1 MDKLTSVNEDR
12 PLRADAARNRAK
24 VLEAARAAFTS
35 EGPSVPLDEIARRAG
50 VGAGTVHRHFPTKEA
65 LLEAVIV
72 ERLEDLLADAR
83 AALAA
88 EDAGESFFAF
98 FTSMIADASTKMD
111 MAAALSHVGVDLRE
125 STRVVA
131 GELQTVLEALMKRA
145 REAGALRADAGTEDL
160 HLLVVGAVAAEQWSA
175 RPDAAARIA
184 QLMRDALR
192 P

>member
-1 MDKLTSVNEDR
+1 MNEDR

-24 VLEAARAAFTS
+24 VLEAARSAFTS

-72 ERLEDLLADAR
+72 ERLENLLADAR

-88 EDAGESFFAF
+88 ADAGESFFAF

-125 STRVVA
+125 STRAVA
-131 GELQTVLEALMKRA
+131 GDLRVVLEALMQRA
-145 REAGALRADAGTEDL
+145 QEAGALRADAGVEDL
-160 HLLVVGAVAAEQWSA
+160 HLLVVGAVAAEQWST
-175 RPDAAARIA
+175 RPEAAARIA
-184 QLMRDALR
+184 QLMCDALR

>member
-1 MDKLTSVNEDR
+1 MNEDR

-24 VLEAARAAFTS
+24 VLEAARSAFTA

-72 ERLEDLLADAR
+72 GRLEDLLADAR
-83 AALAA
+83 AALAT

-111 MAAALSHVGVDLRE
+111 MAEALSRVGVDLHE
-125 STRVVA
+125 STRAVA
-131 GELQTVLEALMKRA
+131 GDLQTVLGTLMKRA
-145 REAGALRADAGTEDL
+145 QEAGALRADAGTEDL

-175 RPDAAARIA
+175 RPGAAARIA
-184 QLMRDALR
+184 QLMCDALR

>member
-1 MDKLTSVNEDR
+1 MNEDR
-12 PLRADAARNRAK
+12 PLRADAVRNRAK
-24 VLEAARAAFTS
+24 VLEAARSAFTA

-72 ERLEDLLADAR
+72 GRLEDLLADAR

-88 EDAGESFFAF
+88 EDPGESFFAF

-111 MAAALSHVGVDLRE
+111 MAEALSRVGVDLHA
-125 STRVVA
+125 STRAVA
-131 GELQTVLEALMKRA
+131 GDLQTVLGTLMKRA
-145 REAGALRADAGTEDL
+145 QEAGALRADAGTEDL
-160 HLLVVGAVAAEQWSA
+160 HLLVVGAVAAEQWSKG
-175 RPDAAARIA
+175 PGAAARIA
-184 QLMRDALR
+184 QLMCDALR